1 MFRLKLASCMA
12 ENTDV
17 FCRKLATYID
27 NQLGVSTEYVTGI
40 PWQKRERLFDAGDI
54 QILWICG
61 LPYIEKADGAE
72 KNMELL
78 AVPIPAGERYL
89 AKPVYF
95 SDVVVR
101 RDSPYQTLLD
111 LRGAAWAYNEP
122 RSHSGYNV
130 VRAYLAEFGQ
140 NQGFFGEVL
149 ESGAHSA
156 SLEMVLRG
164 VVDGTAIDSTV
175 LEWILAE
182 REKLAE
188 RIRVI
193 DTFGPSPIPP
203 WIISRSVPI
212 ELAERLRRL
221 LLDMDRQEPGRAVLQ
236 SGRLECFV
244 QAQDG
249 DYDPIRRMARKA
261 DAVLLA

>member
-1 MFRLKLASCMA
+1 MA
-12 ENTDV
+12 ENTEV
-17 FCRKLATYID
+17 FSRALAKYIED
-27 NQLGVSTEYVTGI
+27 RLGVSAESVTGI
-40 PWQKRERLFDAGDI
+40 PWQERERMFDAGEI
-54 QILWICG
+54 QILWICA
-61 LPYIEKADGAE
+61 LPYIQKADAAA
-72 KNMELL
+72 KSMELL
-78 AVPIPAGERYL
+78 AVPVPAGERYL

-95 SDVVVR
+95 SDVIVR
-101 RDSPYQTLLD
+101 RDSPYQNLFD
-111 LRGAAWAYNEP
+111 LRGAAWAYNEA

-140 NQGFFGEVL
+140 NQRFFGEAF

-164 VVDGTAIDSTV
+164 MADGAAIDSTV
-175 LEWILAE
+175 LEWILSR

-203 WIISRSVPI
+203 WIISRRVPF
-212 ELAERLRRL
+212 ELAEKLRRA
-221 LLDMDRQEPGRAVLQ
+221 LLDMERQEPGRATLE
-236 SGRLECFV
+236 SGRLTRFV
-244 QAQDG
+244 QAQDS

-261 DAVLLA
+261 DSVLLA